1 MSSGTSW
8 QLFSSK
14 YLSNFLLGAGG
25 HASCLRVPGIL
36 IARDRN
42 ISCWQRLIINPSPC
56 LLEYFSTTE
65 IHFKVFLG
73 GLPRNVW
80 PAIFTGEVF
89 NYFQFWR
96 EIKKKYGGQSFNLYP
111 DKFIS
116 IPRDRAISISIKY
129 KSSVWLR
136 GKCYAPPLEKRIMN
150 NSKRNLELDNFIAEW
165 TLIFIRVN
173 NTGTKLFPMGQIF
186 KYSRK

>member
-1 MSSGTSW
+1 MRSGTSW

-56 LLEYFSTTE
+56 LLKYFSTTE

-136 GKCYAPPLEKRIMN
+136 GKCYK
-150 NSKRNLELDNFIAEW
+150 
-165 TLIFIRVN
+165 
-173 NTGTKLFPMGQIF
+173 
-186 KYSRK
+186 